1 MAAAEN
7 GGRVAGRLG
16 PVRRTLF
23 FAPHLALLLIPA
35 VGEYYWLDWL
45 RVFLV
50 VLAVVPWWCRIVGRG
65 WSLERRFVLGPGLV
79 ATGLVGLAV
88 AVWLGSTGPDDWMV
102 VAVIVIATVA
112 FLAYAG
118 FVFQA
123 RGKE

>member
-1 MAAAEN
+1 MAAARNE
-7 GGRVAGRLG
+7 GRAGGRLG

-23 FAPHLALLLIPA
+23 FVPHLALLLIPA

-45 RVFLV
+45 RVFLG

-79 ATGLVGLAV
+79 ATGLVGLAI
-88 AVWLGSTGPDDWMV
+88 AVWLTSTGPDDWMV
-102 VAVIVIATVA
+102 AVVILLLTLA

-123 RGKE
+123 RAKE